1 MIRTF
6 CLAVLSC
13 LLLAGCAPRSGDA
26 PAAPGRE
33 NWVGMTSVCIDHAA
47 RVTGASRAGITA
59 TILGRGPGNRARYA
73 VSAGGGAYL
82 CDVSGELMLLDFR
95 AA

>member
-1 MIRTF
+1 MIRIF

-13 LLLAGCAPRSGDA
+13 LLLAGCAPRSENL
-26 PAAPGRE
+26 PVAPGRE
-33 NWVGMTSVCIDHAA
+33 NWVGMTSVCIDHVA
-47 RVTGASRAGITA
+47 RVTGVSRAGITA
-59 TILGRGPGNRARYA
+59 TIFGRGPGNRARYA